1 MTVDRRSTVELGPV
15 LSGVSIHP
23 ERLRE
28 GSLCQTGPE
37 NIDMPDQDQIIDRA
51 SVGDYQLHL
60 SESQTLEV
68 LQIAPHVLNG
78 DIGPHP
84 MGLQKVVEF
93 VTRLKAQ

>member
-1 MTVDRRSTVELGPV
+1 VFQFIPNDCWKDHSVKQRWKNV
-15 LSGVSIHP
+15 
-23 ERLRE
+23 
-28 GSLCQTGPE
+28 
-37 NIDMPDQDQIIDRA
+37 DMPDEDQIIDRA

-68 LQIAPHVLNG
+68 LYIAPHFLNG